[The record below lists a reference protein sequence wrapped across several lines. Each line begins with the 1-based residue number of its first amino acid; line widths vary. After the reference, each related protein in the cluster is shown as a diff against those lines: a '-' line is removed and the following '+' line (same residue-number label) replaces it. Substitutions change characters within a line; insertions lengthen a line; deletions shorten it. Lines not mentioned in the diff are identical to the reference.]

1 MTDQANEGGREGALT
16 SEYRH
21 IPVMLDE
28 VLEVLSP
35 SDGDVVCDCTL
46 GGAGHSLELGRRCSP
61 SGLLIGIDQDDFALA
76 AAGERIRANIPEV
89 RSIQLKGNFS
99 ELDRLLQ
106 EVQVP
111 GVDCFL
117 FDLGVSS
124 PQLDVPSRGFSYNE
138 DAPLDM
144 RMDPGKDTLTAAEVI
159 NNYNEADLARVLRVF
174 GEEKWAP
181 RIASEIVRRRAKAPI
196 ETTLQLVDVVKD
208 AIPAAERRRGG
219 HHPARKTFQ
228 ALRIEVNQEM
238 DALKKG
244 LDAAVRWLN
253 PGGRICVISY
263 HSLEDRIVKDLFREL
278 SQTCTCPPGLP
289 VCVCGCVP
297 VLELQ
302 ERKPRVPSEEEVER
316 NPRSRSAK
324 IRSARKLGPDGKAK
338 YARKLGAKTKNR

>member
-1 MTDQANEGGREGALT
+1 
-16 SEYRH
+16 
-21 IPVMLDE
+21 MLEE
-28 VLEVLSP
+28 VLETLSP
-35 SDGDVVCDCTL
+35 SDGDTVCDCTL

-61 SGLLIGIDQDDFALA
+61 SGLLIGVDQDDFALET
-76 AAGERIRANIPEV
+76 AGARIRANIPEV
-89 RSIQLKGNFS
+89 KSIQLKGNFS

-106 EVQVP
+106 QAEVP

-124 PQLDVPSRGFSYNE
+124 PQLDIASRGFSYNE

-144 RMDPGKDTLTAAEVI
+144 RMDPRNNTLTAAEVI
-159 NNYNEADLARVLRVF
+159 NHYNEADLARILRVY
-174 GEEKWAP
+174 GEEKWAQ
-181 RIASEIVRRRAKAPI
+181 RIAKLVVQQRAQKPI
-196 ETTLQLVDVVKD
+196 ETTLELVDVVKR
-208 AIPAAERRRGG
+208 AIPAAERRTGG

-228 ALRIEVNQEM
+228 ALRIEVNHEM
-238 DALKKG
+238 DALRQG

-302 ERKPRVPSEEEVER
+302 ERKPRVPSPEEVER
-316 NPRSRSAK
+316 NPRARSAK
-324 IRSARKLGPDGKAK
+324 IRSARKIAG
-338 YARKLGAKTKNR
+338 